1 MDAITIY
8 WVVFIAIFLI
18 VYAIDVSVMSHKKG
32 PISVK
37 SALKWVGI
45 WISIA
50 LLFGISLY
58 FFFPQNE
65 FSEVHTGKV
74 MMMKFIAGY
83 LTEYSLSVDNLFVFI
98 LIFSLMGISSE
109 NQPKLLLLGILISII
124 LRIVFILV
132 GMELVERFHWI
143 IYIFGAIL
151 IFTAYKMAFTKE
163 EGDVKPESNI
173 LYKVASHLFRVD
185 PDVHEPRFFTK
196 IDGKRHI
203 TNVFLALLVIGSTD
217 ILFAVDSI
225 PAIIGVIKEGQA
237 NVLTLAEEN
246 FIAITSNMFAVMG
259 LISLFFALRGIMG
272 MFRYLK
278 VGVSLIL
285 FFIGVKMMITAIPSV
300 AEFFAARSWFSL
312 AVIGFILMSS
322 ILLSVWV
329 NKREEKLEAQW
340 VDSTKENE

>member
-1 MDAITIY
+1 
-8 WVVFIAIFLI
+8 
-18 VYAIDVSVMSHKKG
+18 
-32 PISVK
+32 VK
-37 SALKWVGI
+37 SALKWVGV
-45 WISIA
+45 WVSIA

-74 MMMKFIAGY
+74 MMTKFIAGY

-98 LIFSLMGISSE
+98 LIFSLMGISTE

-143 IYIFGAIL
+143 IYVFGAIL

-163 EGDVKPESNI
+163 EENVKPESNI
-173 LYKVASHLFRVD
+173 LYKVASRLFRVD

-237 NVLTLAEEN
+237 NVLTLSEEN

-278 VGVSLIL
+278 QGVSLIL
-285 FFIGVKMMITAIPSV
+285 LFIGVKMMITAIPAV
-300 AEFFAARSWFSL
+300 ANFFAVRSWFSL
-312 AVIGFILMSS
+312 SVIGFILLAS
-322 ILLSVWV
+322 ILLSVWT
-329 NKREEKLEAQW
+329 NKRESRLEVQRVDPTEK
-340 VDSTKENE
+340 NE